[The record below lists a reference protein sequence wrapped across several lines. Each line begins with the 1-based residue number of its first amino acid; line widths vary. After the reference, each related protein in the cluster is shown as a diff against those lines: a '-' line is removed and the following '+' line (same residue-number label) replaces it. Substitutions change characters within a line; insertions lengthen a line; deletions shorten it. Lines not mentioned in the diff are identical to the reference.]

1 MLGWLKIQKSLMMR
15 SKDVFNSCFVLFA
28 LLTSVGDKL
37 DWRISSHF
45 YQWTHFWLPGS
56 FPSESY
62 DEFKLNIHNLF
73 PVLIDTKNVTK
84 DIWKVI
90 KLLWERNT
98 SLVPETF
105 SFLTLFRNCFV
116 NPFLIFYSQYWFF
129 NLTTCESYWLMC
141 DLFFFLSFKFSC
153 FDLLLSS
160 SWAYLDGSTEQLILE
175 LGRYLVCVSMC
186 LKVVRVGGQGPR
198 LKNFTEHSGQGIL
211 TQITKSPEKVNTD
224 TWATPLAPLVWRG
237 WERHF
242 SSWQV
247 TSVVRLGL
255 CTAHGEE
262 KHPAS

>member
-1 MLGWLKIQKSLMMR
+1 M
-15 SKDVFNSCFVLFA
+15 
-28 LLTSVGDKL
+28 
-37 DWRISSHF
+37 
-45 YQWTHFWLPGS
+45 
-56 FPSESY
+56 
-62 DEFKLNIHNLF
+62 
-73 PVLIDTKNVTK
+73 TK

-98 SLVPETF
+98 SLVPGTF

-116 NPFLIFYSQYWFF
+116 NPFIIFYSQYWFF
-129 NLTTCESYWLMC
+129 NLTTCESYWLIC
-141 DLFFFLSFKFSC
+141 DLFFFPSFKFSC

-186 LKVVRVGGQGPR
+186 LKVVRVGGQGSR
-198 LKNFTEHSGQGIL
+198 LKNFTEHSGQGIS
-211 TQITKSPEKVNTD
+211 TQITKSPEKVNID

-237 WERHF
+237 WEQHF
-242 SSWQV
+242 SSCQV